1 MKING
6 KVISQNE
13 NMTLEEVLKKEG
25 FSLEKSAV
33 ELNGLIISKSRYKE
47 IEISKEDII
56 EVVSFVGGG

>member
-6 KVISQNE
+6 KVILQSE
-13 NMTLEEVLKKEG
+13 NMTLEEVLKEEG

>member
-6 KVISQNE
+6 KVILQSE
-13 NMTLEEVLKKEG
+13 NMTLEEVLKEEG

-33 ELNGLIISKSRYKE
+33 ELNGSIISKSRYKE

>member
-6 KVISQNE
+6 KVILQNE

-33 ELNGLIISKSRYKE
+33 ELNGSIISKSRYKE
-47 IEISKEDII
+47 IEISKEDVI

>member
-33 ELNGLIISKSRYKE
+33 ELNGSIISKSRYKE
-47 IEISKEDII
+47 IEISKEDVI

>member
-6 KVISQNE
+6 KVISQSE
-13 NMTLEEVLKKEG
+13 NMTLEEVLKEEG

-33 ELNGLIISKSRYKE
+33 ELNGSIISKSRYKE
-47 IEISKEDII
+47 IEISKEDVI

>member
-6 KVISQNE
+6 KVILQSE
-13 NMTLEEVLKKEG
+13 NMTLEEVLKEEG

-33 ELNGLIISKSRYKE
+33 ELNGSIISKSRYKE
-47 IEISKEDII
+47 IEISKEDVI

>member
-6 KVISQNE
+6 KVILQSE
-13 NMTLEEVLKKEG
+13 NMTLEEVLKEEG

-47 IEISKEDII
+47 IEISKEDVI